1 MQPFDDRSSRREFL
15 TGLAGATAGLA
26 LSGISAAQTP
36 ASSTKPHRIDVH
48 CHLVPPAYLAF
59 LKANYPDMPR
69 GYSPPPWSVE
79 KHIEDMDKGG
89 VSISMVS
96 LPRPGVWYGGNIEVI
111 RKITREC
118 NEYNAKL
125 VADHPGRF
133 GFMATLPLTDVEG
146 SLREAV
152 YALDTLKADGIALKT
167 PYGDKGEIWHG
178 DALFGPLWEEL
189 NRRKV
194 VTFTHPQEAW
204 CCSGDVSD
212 ARGPKGVGGPT
223 IEYGTNTTRT
233 IASLLYSG
241 TASKYPDIKWIFSHA
256 GGTMPFLVQRLIGEP
271 FASYLRDGGVVAPGA
286 PKVNTSQAMPKGSL
300 YELQRFYYETANTEN
315 PVAMGAL
322 RKVVPLS
329 QILFGSDFP
338 YHESETVAK
347 GLSVSQIFNP
357 KELMAVERDNAAN
370 LFPKTKTS

>member
-1 MQPFDDRSSRREFL
+1 MQPFDGRSSRRQFL
-15 TGLAGATAGLA
+15 TGFAGLTTGLV
-26 LSGISAAQTP
+26 LSRGAVAQTP
-36 ASSTKPHRIDVH
+36 TPSAKPHRIDVH

-59 LKANYPDMPR
+59 LKVNYPDMPR

-79 KHIEDMDKGG
+79 KHIEDMEKGG
-89 VSISMVS
+89 VAISMVS
-96 LPRPGVWYGGNIEVI
+96 LPRPGIWYGGKIEVI
-111 RKITREC
+111 RKIAREC

-133 GFMATLPLTDVEG
+133 GMFATLPLTDVEG

-152 YALDTLKADGIALKT
+152 YALDVLKADGIALKA

-178 DALFGPLWEEL
+178 DSLFAPLWEEL
-189 NRRKV
+189 NRRKT

-241 TASKYPDIKWIFSHA
+241 TAAKYPDIRWIFSHA
-256 GGTMPFLVQRLIGEP
+256 GGTAPFLVQRLIGEE
-271 FASYLRDGGVVAPGA
+271 FAAYLRDGGVVAPGA
-286 PKVNTSQAMPKGSL
+286 PKPRTSQAMPKGALS
-300 YELQRFYYETANTEN
+300 ELQKFYYETANTAN
-315 PVAMGAL
+315 PVAMGGL
-322 RKVVPLS
+322 RRMVPLS
-329 QILFGSDFP
+329 QILFGSDHP
-338 YHESETVAK
+338 YHESAIVAK
-347 GLSVSQIFNP
+347 GLTVSQVFNA
-357 KELMAVERDNAAN
+357 KELLAVERDNAARI
-370 LFPKTKTS
+370 LPRLRT